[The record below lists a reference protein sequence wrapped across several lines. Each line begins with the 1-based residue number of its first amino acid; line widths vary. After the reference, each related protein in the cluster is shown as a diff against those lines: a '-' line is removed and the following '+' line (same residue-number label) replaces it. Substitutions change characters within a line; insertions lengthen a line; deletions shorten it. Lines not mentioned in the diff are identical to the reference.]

1 MRCDGLPDPTNLPQL
16 NAYRYRWLETSS
28 NTECSTDRLLA
39 RAPELNQVVHD
50 LDELLEHTHN
60 IPPKQV
66 ELLNQVISNNSFFNN
81 LFKLIFF
88 YRYDLIYLSF

>member
-39 RAPELNQVVHD
+39 RAPELNQVIHD

-66 ELLNQVISNNSFFNN
+66 ELLNQVIFNKSIFIYI
-81 LFKLIFF
+81 LKLIIF
-88 YRYDLIYLSF
+88 LIDTI